1 MLNNNHASPPMYIIG
16 RLFDIEENAGGKMAR
31 SKVEIDK
38 PKSEKVE
45 PFKWQFK
52 PRFRR
57 QAFGWKSQP
66 AITRIK
72 EAVAEIKKVSK
83 KDPNL
88 AAEGAVIFIER
99 LVPAIEQ
106 VDGSS
111 GSIGTAVNNA
121 IKTLSPIIA
130 IALAKETQ
138 RDDWLERLFN
148 AAQDDG
154 YGYLDDL
161 VDYWGDFC
169 ASKEKASQWADDLID
184 IVRSSWSSDPKLRG
198 YFKGAPACLSA
209 LCKAER
215 YEELLKLLELD
226 TIKFWHYQQYGVRAL
241 ASLGRVEEALRHAE
255 VCRATLNTSGAQ
267 VDAVCEE
274 ILLSFGL
281 KDEAYQQYAIGANQ
295 GTTYLSTFRAIAK
308 KYSHIQPSRILVD
321 LVNSTPGQE
330 GKWFATAKEIG
341 QLDFA
346 LKLAESSPCA
356 PDTLNRA
363 ASDFVETNPRFAL
376 GAALCSL
383 HWIAQGYGYEVTS
396 SDVYKA
402 YQNAL
407 YAADRLQETEQ
418 VLDILKKR
426 YMQGNN
432 FVTQVLA
439 RELGS

>member
-1 MLNNNHASPPMYIIG
+1 
-16 RLFDIEENAGGKMAR
+16 MAR
-31 SKVEIDK
+31 QKVEITK
-38 PKSEKVE
+38 AKSEKAE

-52 PRFRR
+52 LRFRR

-66 AITRIK
+66 AMTRIK

-111 GSIGTAVNNA
+111 GSIGTTVNNA
-121 IKTLSPIIA
+121 IKTLAPIIA
-130 IALAKETQ
+130 AAPADENL

-148 AAQDDG
+148 AAQNDG
-154 YGYLDDL
+154 YGYLDDV
-161 VDYWGDFC
+161 VDYWGEFC
-169 ASKEKASQWADDLID
+169 ASKEKASKWADDLID
-184 IVRSSWSSDPKLRG
+184 IVRHSWSPDPKLRG

-226 TIKFWHYQQYGVRAL
+226 TIKFWHYQQYAVRAL
-241 ASLGRVEEALRHAE
+241 AALGRIEEALQHAE
-255 VCRATLNTSGAQ
+255 ICRATLNTSGSH
-267 VDAVCEE
+267 VDSVCEE

-281 KDEAYQQYAIGANQ
+281 QEEAYQHYAIGANQ

-308 KYSHIQPSRILVD
+308 KYPHIQPERILVD
-321 LVNSTPGQE
+321 LVDSTPGQE

-346 LKLAESSPCA
+346 LQLAQSSPCA

-383 HWIAQGYGYEVTS
+383 HWIAQGYGYEVSS

-418 VLDILKKR
+418 VRELLKKR
-426 YMQGNN
+426 YLQGNSL
-432 FVTQVLA
+432 VTQVLG
-439 RELGS
+439 RELAS